1 MSNAQ
6 ATLIEDDGAFLLS
19 FADNTEE
26 SPWMVAAD
34 PHMQG
39 LLNLV
44 GPAQAYLAD
53 QRPDL
58 YLSGELAVRFP
69 RGDETVGQVAPDM
82 LAAYAPRRLRSSFD
96 VATEGSFRAFVLE
109 IVSPASVRRDTRE
122 KPRLY
127 GLAGARE
134 YVIFDPLGE
143 DGRQLSGYH
152 RDSRGEWVRWP
163 GGQNGVLF
171 SQVLGLTLEAQAML
185 LRLRG
190 QSGALLPTLAESQ
203 SARAVETRRAREEAQ
218 WAYIEARRAEEDA
231 QRAEARI
238 AALEAELARL
248 RQGSRGK
255 SQKLPMRRARDLSR
269 SFLPGDHG
277 PRFAP
282 RGECQ
287 SRGPWR
293 SSVAPGAAHLS

>member
-109 IVSPASVRRDTRE
+109 IVSPASVRRRIGLLGPNVTLSSGPCTRC
-122 KPRLY
+122 
-127 GLAGARE
+127 
-134 YVIFDPLGE
+134 
-143 DGRQLSGYH
+143 
-152 RDSRGEWVRWP
+152 WTVR
-163 GGQNGVLF
+163 VV
-171 SQVLGLTLEAQAML
+171 S
-185 LRLRG
+185 
-190 QSGALLPTLAESQ
+190 ALVPAF
-203 SARAVETRRAREEAQ
+203 ETRMKF
-218 WAYIEARRAEEDA
+218 I
-231 QRAEARI
+231 
-238 AALEAELARL
+238 
-248 RQGSRGK
+248 
-255 SQKLPMRRARDLSR
+255 
-269 SFLPGDHG
+269 F
-277 PRFAP
+277 
-282 RGECQ
+282 C
-287 SRGPWR
+287 
-293 SSVAPGAAHLS
+293 